1 MSFLAKL
8 IYAPI
13 VTTTEVE
20 KFIDGVKLVKK
31 RLAKPKDSEDPKLKK
46 RLKDVEI
53 YRKSF
58 LENTKK
64 FLKENPK
71 QVFLWIL
78 CILAAPFGIFIAF
91 TFLRDI
97 LIGRISFERG
107 FWLSVGLYICASA
120 FHYTFKQIG
129 EELWRIDVKGFNAV
143 KKARKKAADKAKR
156 EAEEAAAK
164 AKKAKEEAEKAK
176 KEAQAKERAKA
187 APANPEGTSE
197 TAEPAQPA
205 TEGTSETTDSDSET
219 NVPESAAEA
228 SDATNDPDDP
238 SDSDAPNDG
247 WLVYDDPDDEEY
259 FLD

>member
-1 MSFLAKL
+1 MSFFTKL

-13 VTTTEVE
+13 ITTTEVE
-20 KFIDGVKLVKK
+20 KFIDGAKLVKK
-31 RLAKPKDSEDPKLKK
+31 RLAKPKDPK
-46 RLKDVEI
+46 RQKDAEI

-71 QVFLWIL
+71 QVLLWIL
-78 CILAAPFGIFIAF
+78 CILAAPLGVFITC
-91 TFLRDI
+91 TFLRD
-97 LIGRISFERG
+97 LVLGRIG
-107 FWLSVGLYICASA
+107 FWRGLILFLGIYLCASA
-120 FHYTFKQIG
+120 FHNAFRQIG

-164 AKKAKEEAEKAK
+164 AKKAKEEA
-176 KEAQAKERAKA
+176 QAKEKA
-187 APANPEGTSE
+187 QASPASPEGTSE
-197 TAEPAQPA
+197 TAEPTQPA

-219 NVPESAAEA
+219 NAPESAAEA
-228 SDATNDPDDP
+228 SDATNNPDDP
-238 SDSDAPNDG
+238 NDADAPNDG
-247 WLVYDDPDDEEY
+247 WLVYDDPDDEEEY

>member
-1 MSFLAKL
+1 MSFFSK
-8 IYAPI
+8 IICAPI
-13 VTTTEVE
+13 ITTTEVE
-20 KFIDGVKLVKK
+20 NFIDGVKLVRQ
-31 RLAKPKDSEDPKLKK
+31 RLAKPKDPK
-46 RLKDVEI
+46 RQKDTEI

-78 CILAAPFGIFIAF
+78 CGLAAPFGIFITF
-91 TFLRDI
+91 TFLRDVV
-97 LIGRISFERG
+97 LGRIG
-107 FWLSVGLYICASA
+107 FWRGLILFLGIYLCASA
-120 FHYTFKQIG
+120 FHNAFRQIG
-129 EELWRIDVKGFNAV
+129 EELWRIDTKGFNAV

-176 KEAQAKERAKA
+176 KEAQAKEKAKA
-187 APANPEGTSE
+187 APTSPEGTSE
-197 TAEPAQPA
+197 TAEPTQPA

-228 SDATNDPDDP
+228 SDPDE
-238 SDSDAPNDG
+238 SENN
-247 WLVYDDPDDEEY
+247 WVVYDDPDDEEEY